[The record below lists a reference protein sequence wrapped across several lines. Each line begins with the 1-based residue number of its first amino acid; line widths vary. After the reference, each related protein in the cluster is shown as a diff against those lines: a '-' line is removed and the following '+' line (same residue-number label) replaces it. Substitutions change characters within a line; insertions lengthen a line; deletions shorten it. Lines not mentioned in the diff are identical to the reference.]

1 MQVECRRVKDVDER
15 VDSPTL
21 YCLLSSSTELSKRN
35 IGTVLEQVQPLMD
48 ISFA

>member
-1 MQVECRRVKDVDER
+1 MQIECRRAKIVDES

-35 IGTVLEQVQPLMD
+35 IGMILEQVQPL
-48 ISFA
+48 